1 MWRPES
7 TSNIQHSTFNIQRP
21 TSNVQRPN
29 SEARISGQ
37 KINPIQGEKRDDG
50 AANEFLLA
58 RGQSQNAQA
67 RPVHDV
73 NGERIDV
80 EERQRA
86 IQKEG
91 ERVPLNYGEEM
102 GAKKCDAATNNQRK
116 SHRQDG
122 ATRVG
127 LVCSGQANAAENDL
141 PNSAD
146 KPATNRND
154 KKWISRAAGEA
165 DYAEGCLKRLL
176 CSPNNH
182 EAKMQNCGTDKRADG
197 HDQGHKNNKEQWP
210 DPATHH
216 VHYRVFVT
224 AKQLGRAQQT
234 VVKKINHPAHAAA
247 DDGINERLAHAAFA
261 LHHRERFRRS
271 GQNHYQGIEKGAQN
285 SALLPIIPR
294 KAGARRDCR
303 RGSNSVATGE
313 LRLGA
318 GRAARP
324 GFLREFGNL
333 RKRLPGCHPFAPA
346 EIGAD
351 EFSDAQSFAHFI
363 FRKCSMT
370 GAAAVDMKSS
380 HTVGFYVVAA
390 IVSRAEVSVASPRVK
405 MLKELQ
411 SFTVLTLSHF

>member
-1 MWRPES
+1 MVRKSKRTES
-7 TSNIQHSTFNIQRP
+7 HHHSEN
-21 TSNVQRPN
+21 
-29 SEARISGQ
+29 
-37 KINPIQGEKRDDG
+37 
-50 AANEFLLA
+50 
-58 RGQSQNAQA
+58 
-67 RPVHDV
+67 
-73 NGERIDV
+73 
-80 EERQRA
+80 
-86 IQKEG
+86 
-91 ERVPLNYGEEM
+91 
-102 GAKKCDAATNNQRK
+102 KCAAATNNQRK
-116 SHRQDG
+116 SHCQDR

-127 LVCSGQANAAENDL
+127 FVGSGQANAAENDL

-165 DYAEGCLKRLL
+165 DYAEGCLKGLL
-176 CSPNNH
+176 CSPKKH
-182 EAKMQNCGTDKRADG
+182 EAKMQNSGTDKRADG

-224 AKQLGRAQQT
+224 AKQLGRAQQK

-294 KAGARRDCR
+294 QAGARRDCR
-303 RGSNSVATGE
+303 RGSNSAATGE
-313 LRLGA
+313 LRFWA
-318 GRAARP
+318 GSGTGP

-346 EIGAD
+346 EIGAG
-351 EFSDAQSFAHFI
+351 EFSAAQSFAHFI
-363 FRKCSMT
+363 FRKCSQT

-390 IVSRAEVSVASPRVK
+390 IVSRVEVSVVSPRVK

-411 SFTVLTLSHF
+411 RFTVLTLSHFNLLTLSLH